1 MTTESYDPAP
11 PDQHFTL
18 QRSSRDTGAMAGEV
32 AAWLA
37 TTQLPAG
44 ADPEVLLSGGSD
56 ANGMSSETIL
66 ADVTWTEDGER
77 RTGGFVVRMAPSAQ
91 DVPVFA
97 SYRLDHQYDAI
108 RLVHELSDVPVPS
121 PRWLEPTGDVL
132 GAPFFFMERIEGI
145 VPPDVM
151 PYTFGDN
158 WFFDAPADDRH
169 RLQDDTI
176 AAIAGLHQIPDAEH
190 TFAFLDPQSL
200 DDRDHAGTTPLRRHF
215 EKTRSWYEWAV
226 LDAGV
231 DQGGRSALIDRA
243 LVWLDEHWPA
253 ADVPG
258 NVVLSW
264 GDARIGNVLYRD
276 FAPVAVLDW
285 EMAGIGP
292 RELDLGWLVFA
303 HRVFQTL
310 AETFE
315 LPGLPDVM
323 REEDVR
329 ATYADLTG
337 VEVGDLTWF
346 QIYSGLIWGVVF
358 MRTGA
363 RQARFGE
370 IQLPDD
376 VDSLMHH
383 APLFRVLLED
393 VGA

>member
-1 MTTESYDPAP
+1 MTTDSAGPVATGEVDP
-11 PDQHFTL
+11 DFSL
-18 QRSSRDTGAMAGEV
+18 KRSSRDAAAMAGTM

-37 TTQLPAG
+37 AQLPAG
-44 ADPEVLLSGGSD
+44 AEPEVVLSGGSD

-66 ADVTWTEDGER
+66 ADVAWTEDGER
-77 RTGGFVVRMAPSAQ
+77 RTGGFVVRLAPSAE

-97 SYRLDHQYDAI
+97 SYRLDHQYDAL
-108 RLVHELSDVPVPS
+108 RLVGELTDVPVPA

-132 GAPFFFMERIEGI
+132 GAPFFFMERVEGI

-158 WFFDAPADDRH
+158 WFHDALPEHRR
-169 RLQDDTI
+169 RLQDATV
-176 AAIAGLHQIPDAEH
+176 AAIAGLHQIPDAEQ
-190 TFAFLDPQSL
+190 TFAFL
-200 DDRDHAGTTPLRRHF
+200 DDRDHAGPTPLRRHF
-215 EKTRSWYEWAV
+215 EKTRAWYEWAAKD
-226 LDAGV
+226 LD
-231 DQGGRSALIDRA
+231 RSVLIDRSLA
-243 LVWLDEHWPA
+243 WLDSHWPE

-276 FAPVAVLDW
+276 FEPVAVLDW
-285 EMAGIGP
+285 EMAGLGP

-303 HRVFQTL
+303 HQVFQTL

-323 REEDVR
+323 RTDDVR
-329 ATYADLTG
+329 ATYAALTG
-337 VEVGDLTWF
+337 VEVGDLRWF
-346 QIYSGLIWGVVF
+346 EIYSGLIWGVVF

-363 RQARFGE
+363 RQAHFGE
-370 IQLPDD
+370 IELPDE
-376 VDSLMHH
+376 VDALFHH
-383 APLFRVLLED
+383 APLFRRLLDE